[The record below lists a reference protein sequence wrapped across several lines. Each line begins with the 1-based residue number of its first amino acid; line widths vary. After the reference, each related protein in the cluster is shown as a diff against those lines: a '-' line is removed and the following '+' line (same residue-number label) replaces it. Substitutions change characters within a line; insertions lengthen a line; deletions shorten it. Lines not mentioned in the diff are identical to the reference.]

1 VAVSDA
7 RDNAGVRGICLC
19 VHACP
24 IHMHACCAGMDE
36 SMCDIVCR
44 IIMCS
49 IMCVRVCEMCVGMHA
64 CLLPVLACA
73 WLYAY
78 VCMHSAIRM
87 YELCVHASN
96 LCASEC
102 PVKHVCA
109 SLVRATLFSL
119 RTFVDQSRETERESV
134 CAQACIKHTYKSCKY
149 MHMHTHTHPWIHA
162 HVTQIDLAS
171 IHARAL
177 AHTHTHTHT
186 HMHRMCNKKK
196 QSSEEA
202 RMHGGS
208 LVCGT
213 HMLVYVARQRAARH
227 AGVVLVR
234 EKRLF
239 KGGAEVS
246 PFCPPRY
253 EANDLRVLKCHAQRL
268 CGLGVC

>member
-1 VAVSDA
+1 
-7 RDNAGVRGICLC
+7 
-19 VHACP
+19 
-24 IHMHACCAGMDE
+24 
-36 SMCDIVCR
+36 
-44 IIMCS
+44 MCS
-49 IMCVRVCEMCVGMHA
+49 IMRACVCEMCVCMHA

-149 MHMHTHTHPWIHA
+149 MHMHAHTSMDTCTRHADRSRIH
-162 HVTQIDLAS
+162 TRR
-171 IHARAL
+171 AR
-177 AHTHTHTHT
+177 THTHTHT
-186 HMHRMCNKKK
+186 HMHRMYNKKK

-202 RMHGGS
+202 RIHGGS
-208 LVCGT
+208 LACGT
-213 HMLVYVARQRAARH
+213 NMLIYVARQRAARH

-234 EKRLF
+234 ERGLF

-253 EANDLRVLKCHAQRL
+253 AAEF
-268 CGLGVC
+268 

>member
-1 VAVSDA
+1 
-7 RDNAGVRGICLC
+7 
-19 VHACP
+19 
-24 IHMHACCAGMDE
+24 
-36 SMCDIVCR
+36 
-44 IIMCS
+44 MCS

-162 HVTQIDLAS
+162 HVTQIDVAS

-186 HMHRMCNKKK
+186 HTHASNVQQKKAK
-196 QSSEEA
+196 QRGGTYARRKPRVWDAHACLRGTSKSCASRGRGARPRKTPFQGRRGGLTVLSSQ
-202 RMHGGS
+202 
-208 LVCGT
+208 V
-213 HMLVYVARQRAARH
+213 
-227 AGVVLVR
+227 
-234 EKRLF
+234 
-239 KGGAEVS
+239 
-246 PFCPPRY
+246 
-253 EANDLRVLKCHAQRL
+253 
-268 CGLGVC
+268 